1 MFAEGAEPQPG
12 GGAMRCE
19 SCGVQPASV
28 HVAKVEEGK
37 IVTSDLCQSCAA
49 ELGREVAGS
58 ALVFAV
64 PLGVGQVLGGLLGG
78 DQPQAPVE
86 VDEGLD
92 TVCGVCGTTAAD
104 VREHG
109 LLEQA
114 FPGSLVALR
123 GDRTVAGSL
132 KQPLGTDSAGHDNY
146 SRIIFGT
153 RWALYVGVGA
163 VLISTSLALI
173 VGLTSGYFLGNS
185 DAFAKAVASWS
196 KSYADQAERDF
207 DALEQAVKSGRLP
220 AESGI

>member
-64 PLGVGQVLGGLLGG
+64 PLGVGQVLGGLLGS
-78 DQPQAPVE
+78 DQPHAPVE
-86 VDEGLD
+86 VDDGLD

-109 LLEQA
+109 LLGCAACYEVFGPYLDDESSGESVDQVHYHLGKMPA
-114 FPGSLVALR
+114 RGPEGAGARREVLRLQRMLRELVESERFEEAAGVRDRLAELGEMPR
-123 GDRTVAGSL
+123 G
-132 KQPLGTDSAGHDNY
+132 
-146 SRIIFGT
+146 
-153 RWALYVGVGA
+153 
-163 VLISTSLALI
+163 
-173 VGLTSGYFLGNS
+173 
-185 DAFAKAVASWS
+185 
-196 KSYADQAERDF
+196 
-207 DALEQAVKSGRLP
+207 
-220 AESGI
+220 